1 MDEELLDLL
10 AAIRDVLRG
19 VDDPRAAAA
28 RAAAEQAV
36 DASDP
41 EGALADLR
49 YFIDEREGIQH
60 EHEAATLGGEAMR
73 EGDQQ

>member
-1 MDEELLDLL
+1 MNEELFDLL
-10 AAIRDVLRG
+10 AAIRDVLQG

-41 EGALADLR
+41 EGALAELR
-49 YFIDEREGIQH
+49 YFIAEREGI
-60 EHEAATLGGEAMR
+60 ER
-73 EGDQQ
+73 EGG